1 MTPIPAVLVRLLL
14 EGNTYLL
21 FNSDIVNFVWK
32 TVKGGGERESIVL
45 LIFVI
50 WRCFNRRWV
59 SGCGLGQK
67 LPFRASWNRIFSSR
81 DLSWR
86 NKHDSF
92 WLVVST
98 GYFYIL
104 WAIVFQIFFPS
115 KFIKIWYLPLY
126 SITISVNI
134 FVSHIIQHEIIFLCI
149 VLFIVLS
156 YYIFLCK

>member
-32 TVKGGGERESIVL
+32 PIRGGGGKTESIVL

-67 LPFRASWNRIFSSR
+67 VSFR
-81 DLSWR
+81 
-86 NKHDSF
+86 
-92 WLVVST
+92 VS
-98 GYFYIL
+98 
-104 WAIVFQIFFPS
+104 
-115 KFIKIWYLPLY
+115 
-126 SITISVNI
+126 
-134 FVSHIIQHEIIFLCI
+134 
-149 VLFIVLS
+149 
-156 YYIFLCK
+156 